1 MCWRDN
7 APSVM
12 CHGWAVPGADP
23 RVGTTL
29 LCPAEAEAGKS
40 RIFGSGLVS
49 WNALQEAE
57 GAYSKHSEFI
67 KASRKHQHITPRTS
81 GLENHPLSL
90 KDTKCCF
97 PHPCVVPRRA
107 ACSGY
112 RLGQARFALCSS
124 LMTPPNTKEIHFLLH
139 FSK

>member
-1 MCWRDN
+1 M
-7 APSVM
+7 
-12 CHGWAVPGADP
+12 
-23 RVGTTL
+23 

-57 GAYSKHSEFI
+57 GGYSKHSEFI
-67 KASRKHQHITPRTS
+67 KASTKHQHITPRTS

-97 PHPCVVPRRA
+97 PIPVSFQDVQPARVIGWDRLVSPSA
-107 ACSGY
+107 A
-112 RLGQARFALCSS
+112 
-124 LMTPPNTKEIHFLLH
+124 P
-139 FSK
+139 